1 MIIKYLFN
9 KRLKYKFYTIQIN
22 IDNKYM
28 SEEPI
33 YIKLLALG
41 NSTVGKTAYLLR
53 NTENTFKPSL
63 PTIGI
68 DSRLKK
74 IELENGKKVNA
85 KFFDT
90 SGQERFHSLSA
101 NFIKRADGVILMY
114 DITNRESF
122 DTISKWLDDIIDYK
136 ERDFPIILVG
146 NKCDLE
152 NERKVPKE
160 EGESFA
166 NKLNVK
172 FYETSNKDGINIEE
186 SSRELIKIVLSR
198 MPDDIKQIKPIKPTR
213 LKLSKKKLKKRRCF
227 FSRIKC

>member
-101 NFIKRADGVILMY
+101 SFIKRADGVILMY

-213 LKLSKKKLKKRRCF
+213 LKLSKKKLKRRRCF
-227 FSRIKC
+227 YSRIKC

>member
-1 MIIKYLFN
+1 M
-9 KRLKYKFYTIQIN
+9 
-22 IDNKYM
+22 
-28 SEEPI
+28 E
-33 YIKLLALG
+33 
-41 NSTVGKTAYLLR
+41 
-53 NTENTFKPSL
+53 
-63 PTIGI
+63 
-68 DSRLKK
+68 
-74 IELENGKKVNA
+74 KKVNV
-85 KFFDT
+85 KFYDA
-90 SGQERFHSLSA
+90 SRQERFLSLSA

-172 FYETSNKDGINIEE
+172 FYETNNKDGINIEE

-198 MPDDIKQIKPIKPTR
+198 MPNDIKQIKPIKPTR

>member
-1 MIIKYLFN
+1 M
-9 KRLKYKFYTIQIN
+9 QIN

-28 SEEPI
+28 SEGPI
-33 YIKLLALG
+33 HINLLALG

-85 KFFDT
+85 KFYDT

>member
-1 MIIKYLFN
+1 
-9 KRLKYKFYTIQIN
+9 
-22 IDNKYM
+22 M

-85 KFFDT
+85 KFYDT

-101 NFIKRADGVILMY
+101 NFIKRADGIILMY

-198 MPDDIKQIKPIKPTR
+198 MPDYIKQIKPIKPSR

>member
-1 MIIKYLFN
+1 
-9 KRLKYKFYTIQIN
+9 
-22 IDNKYM
+22 M

-122 DTISKWLDDIIDYK
+122 DTIFIWLKDIFNNK
-136 ERDFPIILVG
+136 ERDFPVILVG

-152 NERKVPKE
+152 DERKVTKE
-160 EGESFA
+160 EGENFA

-186 SSRELIKIVLSR
+186 SSRELIRMVLNYNSN
-198 MPDDIKQIKPIKPTR
+198 DISSQ
-213 LKLSKKKLKKRRCF
+213 KLSKKKLKRRSCI
-227 FSRIKC
+227 FSKIKC

>member
-1 MIIKYLFN
+1 
-9 KRLKYKFYTIQIN
+9 
-22 IDNKYM
+22 M

-198 MPDDIKQIKPIKPTR
+198 MPDYIKQIKSIKPSR
-213 LKLSKKKLKKRRCF
+213 LKQRKKKLKKRRCF

>member
-1 MIIKYLFN
+1 M
-9 KRLKYKFYTIQIN
+9 
-22 IDNKYM
+22 
-28 SEEPI
+28 E
-33 YIKLLALG
+33 
-41 NSTVGKTAYLLR
+41 
-53 NTENTFKPSL
+53 
-63 PTIGI
+63 
-68 DSRLKK
+68 
-74 IELENGKKVNA
+74 KKVNV
-85 KFFDT
+85 KLYVT
-90 SGQERFHSLSA
+90 SWQERFPSLSA
-101 NFIKRADGVILMY
+101 NFIKKADGVILMY

-227 FSRIKC
+227 FSRIKCWKSNVS

>member
-1 MIIKYLFN
+1 MLEERIH
-9 KRLKYKFYTIQIN
+9 IN
-22 IDNKYM
+22 I
-28 SEEPI
+28 I
-33 YIKLLALG
+33 ALG
-41 NSTVGKTAYLLR
+41 NSTVGKTAYLVR
-53 NTENTFKPSL
+53 NTENAFKPTISN
-63 PTIGI
+63 IGI
-68 DSRLKK
+68 ESRLKK

-198 MPDDIKQIKPIKPTR
+198 MPDDIKQNKPIKPTH
-213 LKLSKKKLKKRRCF
+213 LKLSKKIFKRRLCF
-227 FSRIKC
+227 FSMIKC

>member
-101 NFIKRADGVILMY
+101 NFIKRADGIILMY

>member
-1 MIIKYLFN
+1 
-9 KRLKYKFYTIQIN
+9 
-22 IDNKYM
+22 M

-85 KFFDT
+85 KFYDT

-198 MPDDIKQIKPIKPTR
+198 MPDYIKQIKPIKPSR